1 MVIYTFSHQVFVLYF
16 LHVFQNKQGYQND
29 GHVMFLW
36 TRSDVTESRNTSCAL
51 LLNFLFVALEVPVCL
66 QRRGLILQRAVRVG
80 QLHPRVLSVCATV
93 CLHSVWEL
101 QHCVLQASRSL
112 CVSLLLLPSFNNCY
126 LYCWLIPIPAAFA
139 CCSLHLQQALYCF
152 HCRDMCVKGS
162 GDRDIYQQAVVL
174 ITNIAAEIYAR
185 WQAMIKTFR
194 FIPLECRL
202 LCNCRAPVRRAN
214 SNNSRKRTWTIFVH
228 TNWHPSELHIF
239 L

>member
-1 MVIYTFSHQVFVLYF
+1 
-16 LHVFQNKQGYQND
+16 
-29 GHVMFLW
+29 MFLW

-162 GDRDIYQQAVVL
+162 GGQGHLPASCCIDHKYCCRNLRQVAGHDKNLQIYPTRVSTTMQWSDNGLA
-174 ITNIAAEIYAR
+174 
-185 WQAMIKTFR
+185 
-194 FIPLECRL
+194 
-202 LCNCRAPVRRAN
+202 
-214 SNNSRKRTWTIFVH
+214 
-228 TNWHPSELHIF
+228 SEQ
-239 L
+239 